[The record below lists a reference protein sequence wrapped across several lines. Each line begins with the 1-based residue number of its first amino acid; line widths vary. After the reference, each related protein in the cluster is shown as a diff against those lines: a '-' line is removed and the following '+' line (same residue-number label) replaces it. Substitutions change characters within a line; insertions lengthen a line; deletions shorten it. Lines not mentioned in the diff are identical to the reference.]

1 MNSRRELF
9 IYPPF
14 AVNELED
21 RGKTSPIHKGSHVL
35 FLLKGLSDKYAF
47 GFEFTVEIL
56 TKLDIK
62 L

>member
-14 AVNELED
+14 AVTELED
-21 RGKTSPIHKGSHVL
+21 RGKTSPIHNGRHVL
-35 FLLKGLSDKYAF
+35 FLLKYAF
-47 GFEFTVEIL
+47 GLEFTVEIL

-62 L
+62 V